1 MIEGILLLI
10 IVGWIAGLPRLR
22 AFTPGEVL
30 NVTQWLA
37 ANLSLHRG
45 GAAARETHGQL
56 PGACIRTPED
66 LSRSGAG
73 SVRTAA
79 LSHDGRKARTGDAL
93 DRVRGRHAGLQRS
106 DDGADIC
113 CRAAQHWL
121 PLNPQHLPGVEP
133 VLALNTA
140 ISFTTNT
147 NWQSYVPES
156 TMSYLTQML
165 GLATHNFW
173 SAAVGMA
180 LAIAFVRGIARREMK
195 TLGNFWVDLTRGTLW
210 VLLPISIVFSL
221 ALVSQGVVQNF
232 RAYDT
237 AKLVEPQKVTG
248 Q

>member
-1 MIEGILLLI
+1 MSLNGWLQIFLFIAAVLLLAKPMGSYIARVFERRKTFLDPVLVPCERLLYRVTGINPEQEMRWTEYAVAMLVFSAATMLLTYI
-10 IVGWIAGLPRLR
+10 I
-22 AFTPGEVL
+22 E
-30 NVTQWLA
+30 
-37 ANLSLHRG
+37 
-45 GAAARETHGQL
+45 
-56 PGACIRTPED
+56 
-66 LSRSGAG
+66 
-73 SVRTAA
+73 
-79 LSHDGRKARTGDAL
+79 
-93 DRVRGRHAGLQRS
+93 RV
-106 DDGADIC
+106 
-113 CRAAQHWL
+113 QHWL

-210 VLLPISIVFSL
+210 ILLPICLVYAL

-232 RAYDT
+232 KPYDT
-237 AKLVEPQKVTG
+237 AALVETQHVTTPG
-248 Q
+248 TDGKPVTTTMATQTIAQGP